1 MRLLVFRPGQLGDT
15 LVALPALQAVRAH
28 FKDARIVF
36 LSDRQQGRSWVVG
49 KDVLDGTGLVDRF
62 ESYTGFDKRVPRIRI
77 FLEMARVW
85 LNVWKGRFDA
95 VVYLAP
101 SLREPCQVV
110 RDKAFFRS
118 TGIRQLFGF
127 SGFPPP
133 RRRSDNGFL
142 AHEPHEAELLL
153 RRLAQSGIRGSA
165 TFHIPIPK
173 PRQERAKSWIEQQTN
188 GDGKLWIAVCP
199 GSKMPV
205 KIWPEERFAQVVHQL
220 IADFDVWPVVFGS
233 AEEHFLAERL
243 VRAWQRGTVACGQ
256 LGIQEGI
263 EVMKRCSL
271 YLGNDTGAMHMAVA
285 AGIQC
290 ASIFSAREPEG
301 SWYPYGHGHVVFRKR
316 LPCEGC
322 LLTECV
328 KEEMKCIRSITVE
341 EVYEGCRG
349 LLESQRQTANGCEPC

>member
-1 MRLLVFRPGQLGDT
+1 M
-15 LVALPALQAVRAH
+15 ALPALQAVRAH

-36 LSDRQQGRSWVVG
+36 LSDRQQGRSWVG

-173 PRQERAKSWIEQQTN
+173 PRQERAKSSMSN
-188 GDGKLWIAVCP
+188 
-199 GSKMPV
+199 
-205 KIWPEERFAQVVHQL
+205 
-220 IADFDVWPVVFGS
+220 
-233 AEEHFLAERL
+233 
-243 VRAWQRGTVACGQ
+243 
-256 LGIQEGI
+256 
-263 EVMKRCSL
+263 KR
-271 YLGNDTGAMHMAVA
+271 MV
-285 AGIQC
+285 
-290 ASIFSAREPEG
+290 
-301 SWYPYGHGHVVFRKR
+301 
-316 LPCEGC
+316 
-322 LLTECV
+322 
-328 KEEMKCIRSITVE
+328 
-341 EVYEGCRG
+341 
-349 LLESQRQTANGCEPC
+349 TANCGSQSALDPKCRLRFGRRNDLRKLCTSSLLISTCGRCVRQR